1 MQASFPE
8 NPGVSAEVV
17 QIASPRPERVPFL
30 LTTREHALISDA
42 LRCHLDSPEV
52 LDTRTPE
59 GLAKLELEVEDLQQR
74 LFDCFCAFCG
84 LDAGDVRA
92 QAARM
97 HPGFAGSSWGALW
110 RVVGALMER
119 QSAGS
124 L

>member
-1 MQASFPE
+1 MA
-8 NPGVSAEVV
+8 GRLAEVF

-30 LTTREHALISDA
+30 LSTRDHALISDA

-59 GLAKLELEVEDLQQR
+59 GLAKLDREVEDLQQR

-84 LDAGDVRA
+84 LDPGDVRD
-92 QAARM
+92 QAVRM
-97 HPGFAGSSWGALW
+97 HPGFAGSSWVALW
-110 RVVGALMER
+110 RVVGVLMER